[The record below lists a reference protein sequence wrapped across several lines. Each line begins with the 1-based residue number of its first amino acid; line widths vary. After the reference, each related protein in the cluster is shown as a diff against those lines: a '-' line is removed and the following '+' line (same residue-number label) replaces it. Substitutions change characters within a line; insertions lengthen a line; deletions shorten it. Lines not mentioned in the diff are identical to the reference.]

1 MRTYFITYFA
11 VTYTEL
17 KSTSVKE
24 GYTKSKMT
32 PKFGAGTICKIEL
45 LAQSKYAVN

>member
-24 GYTKSKMT
+24 GYTKSKKT
-32 PKFGAGTICKIEL
+32 PKFGAGTTLQTRINVQYGII
-45 LAQSKYAVN
+45 V